1 MIIGENKPVG
11 EENIEIMNSGTN
23 NATHDVSISI
33 SHAIKKEP
41 LNSADD
47 ITPDQ
52 KCSIYSNTETSE
64 GNHCLEEKKVEC
76 SENSKSASESSVSIA
91 GEFL

>member
-1 MIIGENKPVG
+1 
-11 EENIEIMNSGTN
+11 MNSSTN
-23 NATHDVSISI
+23 NATHDVSILI
-33 SHAIKKEP
+33 SHAIKKES

-47 ITPDQ
+47 ITQDK
-52 KCSIYSNTETSE
+52 KCSTYSVTETRE